1 MPTRRSTKPSP
12 AKARSSKARPSG
24 ARPGV
29 LVLTPSAQRQVDA
42 RCVRDYGL
50 PTIVLMENAAAA
62 LAAAVLDEL
71 NHANAQ
77 SVLVVCGP
85 GNNGGDG
92 FAAAR
97 HLHNAGVPVAIYST
111 GPIESLA
118 GDARVNAHVC
128 AQMRLPIVVAG
139 EGVDVL
145 TDLRQTAALLG
156 APGMPGVVVDCVLG
170 TGLSRAVAG
179 ELAEVIVAINA
190 LGRAGARVVSADVP
204 SGLHA
209 GTGQPMAEGPGED
222 PHAVR
227 ADLTVSFMG
236 LKTGFLNPG
245 AGEFT
250 GDALIAPV
258 GAPAELVERLGTQ
271 IKV

>member
-1 MPTRRSTKPSP
+1 M
-12 AKARSSKARPSG
+12 
-24 ARPGV
+24 
-29 LVLTPSAQRQVDA
+29 LVLTTSAQRQVDA

-50 PTIVLMENAAAA
+50 PTIVLMENAAGA

-71 NHANAQ
+71 SQARAQ

-97 HLHNAGVPVAIYST
+97 HLHNAGVGVAIYST
-111 GPIESLA
+111 GPIEALA

-128 AQMRLPIVVAG
+128 VKMRLPIVVAG

-156 APGMPGVVVDCVLG
+156 TPGTPGVVVDCVLG

-179 ELAEVIVAINA
+179 VLAEVIVAINA
-190 LGRAGARVVSADVP
+190 LKRGGARVVSADVP

-209 GTGQPMAEGPGED
+209 GTGQPMAEGPGD
-222 PHAVR
+222 HPHAVR

-236 LKTGFLNPG
+236 LKAGFLAPG
-245 AGEFT
+245 AGAFT
-250 GDALIAPV
+250 GDVLIAPV
-258 GAPAELVERLGTQ
+258 GAPAELVESLVRE